1 MYSNFQQD
9 NGSLITHNAN
19 PSTADTFTVDYSSLL
34 SMTAMEFEVT
44 ATIDTTNN
52 YGTGLQYVSKFILL
66 VVNCDADG
74 PAIPSIAYFFNT
86 GVP

>member
-1 MYSNFQQD
+1 
-9 NGSLITHNAN
+9 
-19 PSTADTFTVDYSSLL
+19 
-34 SMTAMEFEVT
+34 MTATEFEVT

-74 PAIPSIAYFFNT
+74 PAIPSIAYFLNS
-86 GVP
+86 GVS